1 MQIPELEW
9 IDVSRGLGTDRE
21 QVGADGVVTG
31 PVTDEHHIRAY
42 MDEWRRLMTGDLRLE
57 ASGAATAVRC
67 GL

>member
-1 MQIPELEW
+1 
-9 IDVSRGLGTDRE
+9 
-21 QVGADGVVTG
+21 
-31 PVTDEHHIRAY
+31 VTDEHHIRAY